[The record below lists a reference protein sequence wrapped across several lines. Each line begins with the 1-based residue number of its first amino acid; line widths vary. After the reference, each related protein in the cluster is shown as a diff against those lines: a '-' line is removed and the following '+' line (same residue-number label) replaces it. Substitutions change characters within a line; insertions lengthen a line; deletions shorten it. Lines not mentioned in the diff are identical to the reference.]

1 VIYLCFANDGN
12 ILEIEAKLG
21 IVNQSLKEVTFTS
34 DAMKKPVQSLSKE
47 ARDLIKK
54 LQSDK
59 KAREDYRRNLDKLKT
74 LQIEQDI
81 IERQKYMQEEK
92 KVRDE

>member
-59 KAREDYRRNLDKLKT
+59 KARKDYRRNLDKLKT
-74 LQIEQDI
+74 LQIKQDI
-81 IERQKYMQEEK
+81 IERQK
-92 KVRDE
+92 